1 MALKLTTE
9 QWITKALAIHGKK
22 YNYSLVNYKDAK
34 TPVVVSCKDHG
45 EWNCNPSNHVNRA
58 MLAVALLV
66 VARSLKHQT
75 TLYVMHVT
83 YTVIFTT
90 MQIQSI

>member
-34 TPVVVSCKDHG
+34 TNT
-45 EWNCNPSNHVNRA
+45 ERY
-58 MLAVALLV
+58 LL
-66 VARSLKHQT
+66 
-75 TLYVMHVT
+75 
-83 YTVIFTT
+83 
-90 MQIQSI
+90 